1 MWERVSHWGVNP
13 SMRPHER
20 RIILLTNNL
29 SLILL
34 TLSVLLA
41 IAIAVT
47 IGLVI
52 QVYLVLI
59 TCFFYL
65 WVLVLN
71 RSRHHSFSRMAI
83 CIFVPTATMLVSV
96 LGKISNEQVEEFSFF
111 ASRLVLLITALLPLV
126 LFRLNERKMLV
137 TGLSINF
144 FYLLLH
150 TSIHAVFGVS
160 YYQLGFG
167 SPYYRFVHLLF
178 IILFVLMVAAFL
190 YYKNML
196 MQAEEELME
205 GHKQLNYLYEEL
217 GIRHEEISAQA
228 DVLVESQQQLQEAN
242 QLIEQQKELLQA
254 ENLQLHQHLLEKNK
268 ILDASN
274 RELHKRLEELQQFS
288 YTISHNLRGP
298 VASLLGLCSLFNME
312 KADPENREL
321 MLHAK
326 SSAAALDR
334 VILDLSKVLQIQE
347 GRQVSEPVNLE
358 QLLENVLLSLDNELE
373 SAEAEV
379 FQHLEVKQLQSVKS
393 YLYSV
398 FYNLISNALK
408 YRHPDRTCFIK
419 IETRP
424 SRGGVSL
431 VVEDNGT
438 GIDLVQHGHQLFK
451 MYKRFHEGKDGRG
464 LGLYLVKVQAEILGG
479 HVDVKSQPGEGTT
492 FTIWLPG

>member
-1 MWERVSHWGVNP
+1 
-13 SMRPHER
+13 MRPHER
-20 RIILLTNNL
+20 RIVLLTNSL

-34 TLSVLLA
+34 SLSLLLA
-41 IAIAVT
+41 LSFVIT
-47 IGLVI
+47 LGLVI

-59 TCFFYL
+59 TCLFYL

-71 RSRHHSFSRMAI
+71 RSGHLNFSRLAI
-83 CIFVPTATMLVSV
+83 CIFVPTATMFITVM
-96 LGKISNEQVEEFSFF
+96 GKINKEQVEEFSFLS
-111 ASRLVLLITALLPLV
+111 SRLVLLITALLPLI
-126 LFRLNERKMLV
+126 LFRLQERNKLV
-137 TGLSINF
+137 AGLSVNF
-144 FYLLLH
+144 FYLVLH
-150 TSIHAVFGVS
+150 TSIHGVFGVS
-160 YYQLGFG
+160 YYQLGFS
-167 SPYYRFVHLLF
+167 SPYYKFLNLLF
-178 IILFVLMVAAFL
+178 IILYVLFVAAFI

-196 MQAEEELME
+196 KQTEDELMA
-205 GHKQLNYLYEEL
+205 GHRQLNHLYEEL
-217 GIRHEEISAQA
+217 GIRHEEIFAQA
-228 DVLVESQQQLQEAN
+228 EKLTESQQKLQEAN

-312 KADPENREL
+312 RADPENREL
-321 MLHAK
+321 MSHAK

-358 QLLENVLLSLDNELE
+358 QLLENVLLSLKGEIE

-379 FQHLEVKQLQSVKS
+379 FHSLEVRQVQSVKP
-393 YLYSV
+393 YLYSI
-398 FYNLISNALK
+398 FYNLISNALRYK
-408 YRHPDRTCFIK
+408 HPDRSCYIK

-424 SRGGVSL
+424 SEGGVRL
-431 VVEDNGT
+431 LVEDNGM

-451 MYKRFHEGKDGRG
+451 MYKRFHEGKEGRG
-464 LGLYLVKVQAEILGG
+464 LGLYLIKTQAEIMGG
-479 HVDVKSQPGEGTT
+479 HVEVKSQPGEGTT
-492 FTIWLPG
+492 FSIWLPRLSNGGFST